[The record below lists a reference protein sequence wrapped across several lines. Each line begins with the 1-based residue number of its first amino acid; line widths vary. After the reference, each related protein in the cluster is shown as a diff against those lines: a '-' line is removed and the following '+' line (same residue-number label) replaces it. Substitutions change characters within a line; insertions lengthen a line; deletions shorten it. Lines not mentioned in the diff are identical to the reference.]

1 MPISVK
7 DIGDMFGK
15 DVFTGKGFYAG
26 KVTDLEFD
34 LSRFKIR
41 SLVIEAARGSFLG
54 KALGG
59 KKGVIIPYPMV
70 QAIGDVVIIKHIPT
84 PTGADEGA
92 EGGEAAAMAETA

>member
-26 KVTDLEFD
+26 KISDKEFD

-41 SLVIEAARGSFLG
+41 SLVIEAAHGSFLG

-59 KKGVIIPYPMV
+59 KRGVIIPYQMV

-84 PTGADEGA
+84 PTGAEGEEGA
-92 EGGEAAAMAETA
+92 DAAAVAETG

>member
-7 DIGDMFGK
+7 DVADMFGK

-26 KVTDLEFD
+26 KVSDLEFD

-41 SLVIEAARGSFLG
+41 ALVIEAARGSFLG

-59 KKGVIIPYPMV
+59 KKGVIIPYLMV

-84 PTGADEGA
+84 PSGMDEGA
-92 EGGEAAAMAETA
+92 EGADAAAMAENQ

>member
-7 DIGDMFGK
+7 DIADMFGK
-15 DVFTGKGFYAG
+15 DVFTAKGFYAG
-26 KVTDLEFD
+26 KVSDLEFD

-41 SLVIEAARGSFLG
+41 SLVIEAAKGSFLG

-70 QAIGDVVIIKHIPT
+70 QAIGDVVLIKRIPT
-84 PTGADEGA
+84 PETAGEEGA
-92 EGGEAAAMAETA
+92 EAAAAMAEQG